1 MESIWL
7 EINFPNT
14 ENFVI
19 SVWYWPPST
28 SKFLPT
34 NFNELLR
41 NSLIKASSENKETIL
56 IGDFNIIYQKV
67 DDSGELKSI
76 FTLFELKQIIKIT
89 TRVADKTESL
99 INLVFT
105 NVLLNITLNDVYALS
120 FSDHDLIGF
129 SRKQN
134 RMKTA
139 PKTIH
144 CRNYRRYDHGKLKDD
159 LKNLDWSPVYISH
172 SISDLLKA
180 FNRMLTGFFDRHAP
194 FATIRASINI
204 FPCLTVELK
213 SEMDYRDVL
222 QRKLRKTKT
231 TRITNVRETKLTT
244 WFKELNNTTTKTCW
258 IKTPKT
264 LLHSG
269 EHWKVYFPPNRNQ
282 NLLVRHSK

>member
-1 MESIWL
+1 
-7 EINFPNT
+7 
-14 ENFVI
+14 
-19 SVWYWPPST
+19 
-28 SKFLPT
+28 
-34 NFNELLR
+34 
-41 NSLIKASSENKETIL
+41 
-56 IGDFNIIYQKV
+56 
-67 DDSGELKSI
+67 
-76 FTLFELKQIIKIT
+76 
-89 TRVADKTESL
+89 
-99 INLVFT
+99 
-105 NVLLNITLNDVYALS
+105 
-120 FSDHDLIGF
+120 
-129 SRKQN
+129 
-134 RMKTA
+134 MKTA

-194 FATIRASINI
+194 FATIRTSINI